1 LKNRIKNHKEKL
13 DKIEK
18 VEKLQK
24 RGEELSKDQKDQL
37 KKKEDILLR
46 LSECELINDT
56 LNAKVGI
63 TGTDK
68 TKEVKKP
75 SGEVKKPSVE
85 KIETV
90 VEKKVEKVEVVEVI
104 KEVANVDLAVLCC
117 QLRLV
122 NWNTCSE
129 IKAELG
135 KHGVSQFDKLSDL
148 AEATL
153 KSANVAVLC
162 SEVSDSG
169 H

>member
-1 LKNRIKNHKEKL
+1 MKNRIKNHKEKL

-18 VEKLQK
+18 IEKLQK
-24 RGEELSKDQKDQL
+24 RGEELTKDQKDQL

-63 TGTDK
+63 AVTDK
-68 TKEVKKP
+68 TKD
-75 SGEVKKPSVE
+75 VKKPSVE

-90 VEKKVEKVEVVEVI
+90 VEKKVEKVEVVEVV